1 MEFEFDPAKDAVNC
15 ATHGFSL
22 ALADQLEWGLLLA
35 TEDTREEYGEQ
46 RMVGFSPI
54 GRYVYCIVFTEEDD
68 VYRII
73 SLRKALPGE
82 VRDYARQI

>member
-1 MEFEFDPAKDAVNC
+1 MEFEFDPAKDAVNY

-22 ALADQLEWGLLLA
+22 ALADQLEWGLPLA

-46 RMVGFSPI
+46 RMVGFAPI
-54 GRYVYCIVFTEEDD
+54 GRDVYCIVFTEEDD

-73 SLRKALPGE
+73 SLRKALPRE
-82 VRDYARQI
+82 VGDYAR